1 MYNTLNLDDAA
12 QQALGFLTS
21 QTTYIEREVVQMQ
34 FPEIQYPALIPVDTS
49 APEWVR
55 SITYYSSEM
64 TGQAGWLHG
73 YARDIHV
80 ADVERG
86 QHEHMVHMADIGY
99 RYSLEELGVAQ
110 LTNQPLTTDRAAAAR
125 LAYEQFVDGA
135 ALRGRPEK
143 GMSGLI
149 NYPGV
154 SRVDVR
160 SITEGGNTRTTWD
173 EKTPDEIAEDVNS
186 AITGQYLATNTI
198 ELGDTVL
205 LPIDA
210 MMLIATKRLIDTEMT
225 VLSWLMLNNVYTFQT
240 GRPLTFR
247 GVRGL
252 ETAGNGGNGRMVVY
266 RRDPQVLKLHIPMT
280 HRFLPVWRR
289 SPLAYDIPG
298 IFRLSGLEVKRLGAV
313 RYVDGI
319 TADPDAS

>member
-1 MYNTLNLDDAA
+1 MYRNINLQDAA

-21 QTTYIEREVVQMQ
+21 QTTYIEREVVRMQ

-49 APEWVR
+49 APEWIR

-64 TGQAGWLHG
+64 TGQAGWFHG

-86 QHEHMVHMADIGY
+86 QAEHMVHMADIGY
-99 RYSLEELGVAQ
+99 RYTLEELGVAQ
-110 LTNQPLTTDRAAAAR
+110 MTGQPLSTDRASAAR
-125 LAYEQFVDGA
+125 LAYEQFVDDS
-135 ALRGRPEK
+135 ALRGKAEK
-143 GMSGLI
+143 GISGLI

-154 SRVDVR
+154 SRVDVATIPGTP
-160 SITEGGNTRTTWD
+160 SRTTFY
-173 EKTPDEIAEDVNS
+173 EKTADEIAADVNA
-186 AITGQYLATNTI
+186 AITGQYLDTKTI
-198 ELGDTVL
+198 ELADTVL
-205 LPIDA
+205 LPINA
-210 MMLIATKRLIDTEMT
+210 MTYIATKRLGDTENT
-225 VLSWLMLNNVYTFQT
+225 VLSWLMRNNVYTFQT
-240 GRPLTFR
+240 NRPLTIR

-252 ETAGNGGNGRMVVY
+252 ENAGVGGTGRMIVY

-289 SPLAYDIPG
+289 SPLAYDVPG
-298 IFRLSGLEVKRLGAV
+298 IFRLSGLEIKRLGAV

-319 TADPDAS
+319 TPDENAS